1 MSSGVLAVFAAA
13 VIFSTAGAAIKLLTL
28 TGWQIVCLRSGLAAL
43 VLLAL
48 FPSARRRWTRRDLL
62 AAIPFTGTVT
72 SFALATKLTTAAD
85 AIFLQSTAPL
95 YLAVMG
101 PWLLREPLR
110 RGELATMGVMLLGL
124 ALLAFAD
131 APASA
136 TAPFPAL
143 GRAIAI
149 LSGVFWAFTVASL
162 RWLGRGSEDGGLPG
176 ATMVA
181 GNLFAALLALPLAL
195 PLPAMSTTDLATMTW
210 LGVVQIPVAYV
221 CLGFGLQRIPALTVS
236 LLMLVEPVLNPLW
249 VWLLHGETPGAGT
262 LAGGAIVI
270 AATAWLARGAA
281 RQPAIDRADAAA

>member
-13 VIFSTAGAAIKLLTL
+13 VIFSTAGAAMKLLVL
-28 TGWQIVCLRSGLAAL
+28 SGWQIVCLRSAIAAAVLFALLPTARTRWTWRELAA
-43 VLLAL
+43 AL
-48 FPSARRRWTRRDLL
+48 PY
-62 AAIPFTGTVT
+62 TGTVT

-95 YLAVMG
+95 YLAVLG

-110 RGELATMGVMLLGL
+110 RGELAAMGIMLIGL

-131 APASA
+131 APASG
-136 TAPFPAL
+136 TAPFPVL

-149 LSGVFWAFTVASL
+149 ASGVFWALTVAGL
-162 RWLGRGSEDGGLPG
+162 RWVGRGTEAQGLPG

-181 GNLFAALLALPLAL
+181 GNLFAALLAAPIAF
-195 PLPAMSTTDLATMTW
+195 PLPPMAAADVATITW

-221 CLGFGLQRIPALTVS
+221 CLGYGLQRIPALTVS

-249 VWLLHGETPGAGT
+249 VWLLHGETPGNGT

-270 AATAWLARGAA
+270 VATAWLARSAA
-281 RQPAIDRADAAA
+281 SASSIDRAQAAA